1 MMGDGGW
8 VTGSGFGGWLGVL
21 QPAFDLTHSSS
32 PITHSRLSRGFTLVE
47 LLVALTIFAVM
58 SIAAYRGLTTMLDA
72 RARIEMENQKW
83 RNVALFFSRLEND
96 LDALRKL
103 PVRSTSDLP
112 LPALAGN
119 AVAVGEDDAQLA
131 FTRGGYGG
139 QEEKLTAPQRVGYRW
154 RQGQVEVLSWAA
166 LDQAPRSRPEV
177 YRALGEISRFELRY
191 LDPAGNWQLQWPMPG
206 QAANLPPSALEV
218 SLTLLSG
225 EVVKRIFAL
234 P

>member
-1 MMGDGGW
+1 
-8 VTGSGFGGWLGVL
+8 L
-21 QPAFDLTHSSS
+21 
-32 PITHSRLSRGFTLVE
+32 
-47 LLVALTIFAVM
+47 
-58 SIAAYRGLTTMLDA
+58 LDA
-72 RARIEMENQKW
+72 RTRIEMENHKW

-96 LDALRKL
+96 LDAFRNL
-103 PVRSTSDLP
+103 PARSTSDLL

-119 AVAVGEDDAQLA
+119 AVAAGEDDAQLA
-131 FTRGGYGG
+131 FTRGGYSG
-139 QEEKLTAPQRVGYRW
+139 QEEKLAAPQRVGYRW
-154 RQGQVEVLSWAA
+154 RQGQVEVLSWAI

-177 YRALGEISRFELRY
+177 YRALGEVSRFELRY

-225 EVVKRIFAL
+225 EAVKRIFAL